1 MTFPIP
7 PQIWTQRRN
16 TSIWT
21 DFTNAF
27 DGETLIGSYP
37 VGGPLADWTGSGG
50 SYSNSVA
57 ALAGTISGQA
67 VYLVGTAAT
76 GNSGFVTWNAIP
88 PVADVEVL
96 QGIAVD
102 VVWAS
107 PAARCA
113 GSILRCKD
121 ANNFAMI
128 TLFDGASRDNV
139 DFFVVNAGTVV
150 SDTPLFSWSI
160 GVWYWVRTQAAGDLY
175 RIKAWPRSAPEPQ
188 DWTATYVT
196 AHQPGPGLVG
206 MASSSRYASRIV
218 CDFFSVSTDGTPAYG
233 PIFD

>member
-7 PQIWTQRRN
+7 PQIWAKRPF

-21 DFTNAF
+21 DFTNAY

-37 VGGPLADWTGSGG
+37 VGVPLADWTGSGG
-50 SYSNSVA
+50 SYSNTVT

-67 VYLVGTAAT
+67 VYLIGTAAT
-76 GNSGFVTWNAIP
+76 GNTGFVTWNAIP
-88 PVADVEVL
+88 AVADVEVL
-96 QGIAVD
+96 QGIMVD
-102 VVWAS
+102 LVWAS

-113 GSILRCKD
+113 GSILRCTD

-128 TLFDGASRDNV
+128 TLLDGANHDNV
-139 DFFVVNAGTVV
+139 DFFIANAGTVE
-150 SDTPLFSWSI
+150 SNTPLFSWSI
-160 GVWYWVRTQAAGDLY
+160 GVWYWVRSQVTGDLY
-175 RIKAWPRSAPEPQ
+175 RIKIWPRSEPEPPA
-188 DWTATYVT
+188 WTATYTT

-206 MASSSRYASRIV
+206 IASSSRYASRIA

-233 PIFD
+233 PGL